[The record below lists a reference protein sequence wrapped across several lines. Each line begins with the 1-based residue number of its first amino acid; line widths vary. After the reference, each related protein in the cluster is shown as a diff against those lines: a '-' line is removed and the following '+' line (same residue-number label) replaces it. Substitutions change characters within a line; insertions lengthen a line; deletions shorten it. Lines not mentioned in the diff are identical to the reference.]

1 MADHFISREPAS
13 PSSVFA
19 SGATVGAA
27 INISQSA
34 FGNIYLPAE
43 FSGDTI
49 SFQGAE
55 SDTGTFALIYDDT
68 GTLVS
73 FTAVS
78 AKWHQLHPAVM
89 GMAWIKPVTSV
100 ATSGA
105 ATALF
110 SLKS

>member
-1 MADHFISREPAS
+1 MPNSFMNREPAS
-13 PSSVFA
+13 PSAVFA
-19 SGATVGAA
+19 SSATSSGAVR
-27 INISQSA
+27 IDQSA
-34 FGNIYLPAE
+34 FGCIYLPAE

-55 SDTGTFALIYDDT
+55 KEDGTFALVYDDT
-68 GTLVS
+68 GSLVS
-73 FTAVS
+73 FVAVS

-89 GMAWIKPVTSV
+89 GMAYIKVITSV

-105 ATALF
+105 ATALL